1 MTKIPRCFGKKDA
14 TGQPFW
20 NASHPKCAGGND
32 PNFFENGSHK
42 RPKCAFFDECGH
54 KAQCFGVGWNANSA
68 QCRPAFGGQTCP
80 LYKECASAMNQ
91 LRPVVPATSLLQSQR
106 SPMPGAAPVQPP
118 MQPTPMVPQVLQQTR
133 QVIHGIQT
141 GVQQAQ
147 QRQVIP
153 PAGFAQVP
161 QYQQQ
166 ASGQYLVPP
175 TDAQMPFLVPQNHQA
190 YGAQMPAYLTVPEP
204 LNQPWWQMALWSILR
219 AAGKAS
225 FHTMANVFDHVPFGS
240 QPTNG
245 QPTNGG

>member
-20 NASHPKCAGGND
+20 SASHPKCAGGND
-32 PNFFENGSHK
+32 PNWFENGSHK
-42 RPKCAFFDECGH
+42 RPKCTFFDECGQ
-54 KAQCFGVGWNANSA
+54 KAQCFGVGWSANSA

-91 LRPVVPATSLLQSQR
+91 QRPVVPATNLLQNQR
-106 SPMPGAAPVQPP
+106 PPMPNMGSVQQAPV
-118 MQPTPMVPQVLQQTR
+118 VPQILQQTR
-133 QVIHGIQT
+133 QVMQGIQT
-141 GVQQAQ
+141 GVQQAQQ

-166 ASGQYLVPP
+166 QTGHYMVAPADASVPYLVH
-175 TDAQMPFLVPQNHQA
+175 QNHQA

-219 AAGKAS
+219 SAGKAS

-240 QPTNG
+240 P
-245 QPTNGG
+245 PTNGG